1 MASSSCGKLFQFGC
15 GDDNDDFGNGNT
27 DGKGNF

>member
-1 MASSSCGKLFQFGC
+1 MASSSCGKLQFGC
-15 GDDNDDFGNGNT
+15 GDDNGDFGNGNT